1 MYYFQK
7 DSSIYRGEDFEGE
20 DKKLWKVRETAEEAK
35 VYVKRMLWREV
46 KRLLKGLGYESR
58 I

>member
-20 DKKLWKVRETAEEAK
+20 DKTLWKVRETAEEAK

-46 KRLLKGLGYESR
+46 KRLLKGMGYGSR